1 MNKTDYL
8 YHNQMIVKCNSAIAL
23 LDQDIADIET
33 LKEKLNS
40 IIKDGKLKG
49 QSIVALKE
57 NLRDYFICIGLIL
70 SADKSDKNGLKRLKR
85 ELRSQTDYNGPIIWK
100 HFEEA
105 RAKMKTA
112 EATASDFRIKERLY
126 SPPWYYDEELDKWL
140 QSDDPNPYTS
150 KVRYYEHEADVE
162 RGLME
167 AAQRKMKE
175 FDSFATDTMGYL
187 SAGKEIRKTVSE
199 TFALMKTQKEGGIY
213 SPGVSK
219 VCLDKLLL
227 SGNSYLIKTV
237 NSIIGSEEYGDYLID
252 SEFYDD
258 EDVKELINI
267 NETIDYYY
275 TMICSNYGDS
285 SAKEA
290 AKKNMNLDDLMSK
303 KKQIIEKIVSKM
315 DHSDV
320 FMNAYNFAKVRNYSA
335 DQMEELMWHWA
346 KIDDMDVSQC
356 SAIPE
361 SWEKNKK
368 HYLDMSRWVVL
379 DNPSA
384 SYYYCANYLDY
395 YTFSYLINESG
406 SKNSGIA
413 GNMINAEK
421 VLQNEIGVN
430 AIYSYIWHENI
441 LKESKDVL
449 DSKIEN
455 IKQGL
460 GSLDKSALELSSYY
474 GLVRKVISGE
484 FSKDIQSALAS
495 ELLNSL
501 VNPAPTGNNNSIS
514 FANTVTSLINEM
526 SSDSGLASKV
536 SSGEFSKDIQLVLA
550 SKLLSETF
558 IFLVNP
564 SPIGNYNSINFSNT
578 APSLINDIKTA
589 KETVETEVN
598 DRIDTLMKNVVSL
611 PGEDINN
618 VYNLF
623 ANIPILNSLSK
634 SQIDYQSKEMN
645 LGWKKYKNDCSNI
658 NPYPDDGKFYIEDQ
672 HMFNTDVLYGK
683 YLWPFSEWCMSNDEN
698 WGKDYYFDKE
708 EGLYGAHNLC
718 EVIAVYNVM
727 TFLEDDEVD
736 FPQIVKDFVSK
747 SPVIGG
753 NFGTSP
759 DCVEEYLNYQGYK
772 TETID
777 VESLYHNPNGEDDFD
792 TLLEKYDA
800 FIISDW
806 NTDKADD
813 AMHTMAITVKKETDD
828 SGGVK
833 YTIIRH
839 NDFDIEEDYGKYYSK
854 GENSDDLYK
863 YLCEYTAESEGD
875 NKIAD
880 GVIKVIGVCK

>member
-8 YHNQMIVKCNSAIAL
+8 YHDQMIVKCNSAIAL
-23 LDQDIADIET
+23 LNQDIADIET

-40 IIKDGKLKG
+40 IITEGKLKG

-112 EATASDFRIKERLY
+112 EATASDFRIKERSY
-126 SPPWYYDEELDKWL
+126 SPPWYYDEDLDKWL

-150 KVRYYEHEADVE
+150 KVRHYEDIADTE
-162 RGLME
+162 RKIME

-213 SPGVSK
+213 SPGVAK
-219 VCLDKLLL
+219 VYLNKLLL
-227 SGNSYLIKTV
+227 SDNSYLKNIA

-252 SEFYDD
+252 FEFYDD
-258 EDVKELINI
+258 EDVKELMHT
-267 NETIDYYY
+267 NEIIDYYY
-275 TMICSNYGDS
+275 TMVCSDYGDS

-406 SKNSGIA
+406 TKNSGIA

-430 AIYSYIWHENI
+430 AIYNYVWYEKI
-441 LKESKDVL
+441 LKESQDAL

-460 GSLDKSALELSSYY
+460 ESFDKSALELSSYY
-474 GLVRKVISGE
+474 GLVRKVLSGE

-495 ELLNSL
+495 ELLNSS
-501 VNPAPTGNNNSIS
+501 VNPAPTGNYNSIS
-514 FANTVTSLINEM
+514 FANTVMSLINEI
-526 SSDSGLASKV
+526 SSDSGLVSKV
-536 SSGEFSKDIQLVLA
+536 SSGEFSKDIQLAMA
-550 SKLLSETF
+550 SKLLSET
-558 IFLVNP
+558 INFLVNP
-564 SPIGNYNSINFSNT
+564 SPSPTGNYNSINFSNT
-578 APSLINDIKTA
+578 VPSLINDIKTA
-589 KETVETEVN
+589 KETVETKW
-598 DRIDTLMKNVVSL
+598 DTLMKNVVSL

-634 SQIDYQSKEMN
+634 SQIDYQSKEMI
-645 LGWKKYKNDCSNI
+645 LGWKDYTYKCLDTS
-658 NPYPDDGKFYIEDQ
+658 PYPKDGKFYIENQ
-672 HMFNTDVLYGK
+672 HHFNTDALYGK
-683 YLWPFSEWCMSNDEN
+683 YLWPISEVCMSNDED

-777 VESLYHNPNGEDDFD
+777 VESLNHNPNGEDDFD
-792 TLLEKYDA
+792 ALLEKYDA
-800 FIISDW
+800 FILSDW

-813 AMHTMAITVKKETDD
+813 AMHTMAITVKKETDS
-828 SGGVK
+828 SGGIS
-833 YTIIRH
+833 YTIVRH
-839 NDFDIEEDYGKYYSK
+839 NDFHPMYNEK
-854 GENSDDLYK
+854 ENFSTGYTSEDLYK
-863 YLCEYTAESEGD
+863 LLCEYTYNNDTKKNE
-875 NKIAD
+875 AD
-880 GVIKVIGVCK
+880 GVIKVTGVIK